1 MKKGAVITFLLLQ
14 LLIWQSVAAATQWM
28 YAQKLEGTRM
38 GPCTEF
44 VDSESVVI
52 KGERMVYWSLWL
64 FDEPAGPQKIRKVL
78 WKNEALL
85 LEPKQVR
92 SLESYHYD
100 ADDTEVYQYL
110 NPTMF
115 SPMMENSSAI
125 RALQYAKDDGRV
137 LSVKP
142 TDVGLA
148 SPKWYTAARIDD
160 SFDLRFDV
168 TSVKA
173 LPKWNNHDVP
183 SVFEITVKFI
193 WNEKGVKV
201 RREELMRQKPQQ
213 HGYEGLSYS
222 VTTYR
227 FQTDANRMIILR
239 TTDHDLND
247 NLLAFSVENNWRDYL
262 SGSVEERIRKIGVR
276 YFAGDV
282 ERM

>member
-1 MKKGAVITFLLLQ
+1 MKKSAVITFLLLQ
-14 LLIWQSVAAATQWM
+14 LLIWQSVVAASQWM
-28 YAQKLEGTRM
+28 YVQKIEGTRM

-85 LEPKQVR
+85 LEPEQVR

-115 SPMMENSSAI
+115 SPMMENSSAT

-142 TDVGLA
+142 ADIGIA
-148 SPKWYTAARIDD
+148 SPKWYNTPKIND
-160 SFDLRFDV
+160 SFVLLFDV

-173 LPKWNNHDVP
+173 LPKWNNHDIP

-193 WNEKGVKV
+193 WNEKALKV
-201 RREELMRQKPQQ
+201 RQEELLRQKNQRP
-213 HGYEGLSYS
+213 GYGGLSYS

-227 FQTDANRMIILR
+227 FQTDAHKLIALR
-239 TTDHDLND
+239 TTDYDSN
-247 NLLAFSVENNWRDYL
+247 NNQLAFSIEYNWREYL
-262 SGSVEERIRKIGVR
+262 SGSVEERIGKIGVR